1 MQFKDICSI
10 LEDVQLD
17 QLEEGAK
24 FVQLVNAVL
33 IEHSESIS
41 ITDTGL
47 TLIGKYH
54 IWSDELKL
62 KANVINFET
71 NIDILSLIRE
81 VKQCKYAIEAQR
93 DSDYNTKSQLVVIIC
108 IILLITVGLKTHTVY
123 EKVEATT
130 PQTNKEL
137 LGVVEKVVKSS
148 EPE

>member
-17 QLEEGAK
+17 QLEEGVK
-24 FVQLVNAVL
+24 IVQLVNTVL
-33 IEHSESIS
+33 IQHSESIS

-62 KANVINFET
+62 KVNEIAFST
-71 NIDILSLIRE
+71 SIDFISLVKE
-81 VKQCKYAIEAQR
+81 VKQHKYAIEAQR

-108 IILLITVGLKTHTVY
+108 IILLVTIGFKTQSVY
-123 EKVEATT
+123 EKVEAVT
-130 PQTNKEL
+130 PQTNKEI
-137 LGVVEKVVKSS
+137 LGVVEKAAKPT
-148 EPE
+148 EP

>member
-17 QLEEGAK
+17 QLEEGVK
-24 FVQLVNAVL
+24 IVQLVNTVL
-33 IEHSESIS
+33 IQHSESIS

-62 KANVINFET
+62 KVNEIAFST
-71 NIDILSLIRE
+71 SIDFISLVKE
-81 VKQCKYAIEAQR
+81 VKQHKYAIKAQC

-108 IILLITVGLKTHTVY
+108 IILLVTIGFKTQSVY
-123 EKVEATT
+123 EKVEAVT
-130 PQTNKEL
+130 PQTNKEI
-137 LGVVEKVVKSS
+137 LGVMEKAAKST
-148 EPE
+148 EP

>member
-17 QLEEGAK
+17 QLVEGVK
-24 FVQLVNAVL
+24 VVQLVNAVL
-33 IEHSESIS
+33 IVHSESIS

-47 TLIGKYH
+47 TLVGKYH

-62 KANVINFET
+62 KVNEINFGAS
-71 NIDILSLIRE
+71 IDVLSLVKE
-81 VKQCKYAIEAQR
+81 VKQNKYAMEAQR

-108 IILLITVGLKTHTVY
+108 LILLMTIGFKTYSVY

-130 PQTNKEL
+130 PQTNKQL
-137 LGVVEKVVKSS
+137 LGVVEQVVKTN
-148 EPE
+148 EP

>member
-17 QLEEGAK
+17 QLEEGVK
-24 FVQLVNAVL
+24 IVQLVNTVL
-33 IEHSESIS
+33 IQHSESIS

-62 KANVINFET
+62 KVNEIAFST
-71 NIDILSLIRE
+71 SIDFISLVKE
-81 VKQCKYAIEAQR
+81 VKQHKYAIEAQR

-108 IILLITVGLKTHTVY
+108 IILLVTIGFKTLSVY
-123 EKVEATT
+123 EKVEAVT
-130 PQTNKEL
+130 PQTNKEI
-137 LGVVEKVVKSS
+137 LGVVEKAAKPT
-148 EPE
+148 EP

>member
-17 QLEEGAK
+17 QLEEGVK
-24 FVQLVNAVL
+24 IVQLVNAVL
-33 IEHSESIS
+33 IQHSESIS

-62 KANVINFET
+62 KVNEIAFSTSVDFI
-71 NIDILSLIRE
+71 SLVKE
-81 VKQCKYAIEAQR
+81 VKQHKYAMEAQR

-108 IILLITVGLKTHTVY
+108 IILLITVGLKTHSVY
-123 EKVEATT
+123 EKVEAVI
-130 PQTNKEL
+130 PQTNKEI
-137 LGVVEKVVKSS
+137 LGVVEKATKPA
-148 EPE
+148 EP